1 MKDSRKFQISTETEA
16 KSLLGSYGIPLTR
29 QRLLI
34 AQYLFSNHQHVT
46 AESLHHEL
54 CQSGN
59 QISKATIYNT
69 LGLFV
74 KKDLLHEV
82 IIDGYQR
89 YFDSNLT
96 AHNHIYNMDTEAL
109 SDLTCSEYLLDHFK
123 QHHLPE
129 KTKFEAIDIVIKVR
143 NKSN

>member
-1 MKDSRKFQISTETEA
+1 MKDLYKSQISSETEA
-16 KSLLGSYGIPLTR
+16 KSLLRSYGISLTK

-34 AQYLFSNHQHVT
+34 AQYLFSKHQHVS

-59 QISKATIYNT
+59 QISKATVYNT

-96 AHNHIYNMDTEAL
+96 SHHHIYNMDTEDL
-109 SDLTCSEYLLDHFK
+109 IDLTCSEHLFDHFK

-129 KTKFEAIDIVIKVR
+129 KTELEAIDIVIKVK

>member
-1 MKDSRKFQISTETEA
+1 MKDDDNSQISIETEA
-16 KSLLGSYGIPLTR
+16 MTLLRSCGISLTKPR
-29 QRLLI
+29 VLI
-34 AQYLFSNHQHVT
+34 AERLFDKHQHVT
-46 AESLHHEL
+46 AESLHNEL
-54 CQSGN
+54 CQTGS
-59 QISKATIYNT
+59 QISKATVYNT

-96 AHNHIYNMDTEAL
+96 SHHHIYNMDTEVL
-109 SDLTCSEYLLDHFK
+109 SDITCSEQLFNHFK

-129 KTKFEAIDIVIKVR
+129 NIQLEAIDVVIKVR
-143 NKSN
+143 NKKN